1 MAIYSSYSRK
11 RKKSGF
17 RIFIY
22 SLFFLSVFL
31 VLGYYF
37 FYPTNLK
44 TVLDEIPSRTV
55 VEIQDEEE
63 KIIEIDETKNSQSDI
78 EIDLS
83 NYLQIS
89 DLDKNL
95 KEFIQNNPKFIIDV
109 LRKYQDEQNKIEQE
123 KISQQNNSNIINLNL
138 FENSMIVGNKN
149 ATKIIYEFVDYN
161 CGYCLKFHQQVL
173 SVLNEDQNTKLIIM
187 QMPILGESSITF
199 SKIAVAASFQNK
211 FEEVHNYLYSSD
223 RKSKMAD
230 ILGDLFLMNID
241 IAQLEKDMNSEEV
254 SKVILSHEQFVN
266 DFKFNGTP
274 AIIIGETII
283 PGYIEKDKIIEILEN
298 EFS

>member
-1 MAIYSSYSRK
+1 MAIYSRK
-11 RKKSGF
+11 KKKSGF

-31 VLGYYF
+31 ILGYYF

-44 TVLDEIPSRTV
+44 TVLDEIPTGAV
-55 VEIQDEEE
+55 IEIQDEEE

-211 FEEVHNYLYSSD
+211 FEEVHNYLYSSN

-254 SKVILSHEQFVN
+254 SNVILSHEQFVN